1 MIISAWIGVAEVE
14 KEANM
19 SAGDLT
25 HFLLP
30 SSRLATDVIFTV
42 GEERIPAHK
51 VIDSLLVC
59 QIFGDGDALTDT

>member
-1 MIISAWIGVAEVE
+1 
-14 KEANM
+14 M

-51 VIDSLLVC
+51 VTIASLIYRVSLEEFLSGYPC
-59 QIFGDGDALTDT
+59 

>member
-1 MIISAWIGVAEVE
+1 MLCVAEVE
-14 KEANM
+14 TYKSKM

-30 SSRLATDVIFTV
+30 SSHLATDVIFTV

-51 VIDSLLVC
+51 VIM
-59 QIFGDGDALTDT
+59 F